1 MKNGILLGLFMLSS
15 IIANSQ
21 KVLEGT
27 IVDSISGSLIPYA
40 EVSVGIENLF
50 KFVRLDAV
58 WRVTH
63 RNKVGLADIP
73 APNFGIRAMFA
84 TAL

>member
-1 MKNGILLGLFMLSS
+1 MPLIYGVKAVLGNYGKINQGPIAMPSFASS
-15 IIANSQ
+15 LGG
-21 KVLEGT
+21 K
-27 IVDSISGSLIPYA
+27 PYA

-63 RNKVGLADIP
+63 RNKVGLGGIP